1 MIPLNETHVRQTF
14 NPGPAITIVDD
25 HIPASDRAHQIRV
38 RRRPSFKSNDIAFQ
52 KAATLCRFQFW
63 VVYITNTGLRRL
75 RHDSPIF
82 TDKLGSINCGRPTQ
96 PCRDSMADFL
106 KGSKLPG
113 ENDIDDIKGE
123 MQHPSPGV
131 HHFEINMTAA

>member
-1 MIPLNETHVRQTF
+1 MFRFYDSTQRKPTSDRRL

-25 HIPASDRAHQIRV
+25 LIPASDRAHQIRV

-75 RHDSPIF
+75 RHDSRYSLISS
-82 TDKLGSINCGRPTQ
+82 DRLI
-96 PCRDSMADFL
+96 ADDRVL
-106 KGSKLPG
+106 ECEL
-113 ENDIDDIKGE
+113 NYI
-123 MQHPSPGV
+123 
-131 HHFEINMTAA
+131 

>member
-1 MIPLNETHVRQTF
+1 MFRFYEFHSTKPTSDRRL

-25 HIPASDRAHQIRV
+25 LIPASDRAHQIRV

-52 KAATLCRFQFW
+52 KAAALCRFQFW

-82 TDKLGSINCGRPTQ
+82 TDKLGSINCGRQ
-96 PCRDSMADFL
+96 QSLFID
-106 KGSKLPG
+106 GSRLLGVEGWKTLPR
-113 ENDIDDIKGE
+113 KRCC
-123 MQHPSPGV
+123 PSSFNNWMGCSRGL
-131 HHFEINMTAA
+131 